1 MLSIILHRLGMRQEE
16 CCRNMLEPE
25 TVFSELKRKKKKG
38 QRSCSEMRREWL
50 EVMGSA
56 EGGKDQIMIMLGIT
70 E

>member
-1 MLSIILHRLGMRQEE
+1 
-16 CCRNMLEPE
+16 MLEPE

>member
-1 MLSIILHRLGMRQEE
+1 MLQEYVRA
-16 CCRNMLEPE
+16 RNCLFRTE
-25 TVFSELKRKKKKG
+25 TKKKKKG